1 MDAYK
6 KLFEPGR
13 IGTLELPNRVI
24 MAAMGTFSHDPEGF
38 IREHTI
44 HYYVERA
51 KGGVGLIIAQSSNAL
66 REGQAP
72 ERPGTWDDKFIPGLR
87 QVADAVHAA
96 GGKIAWQI
104 LNHGKLYSSW
114 LDRIIHPEDLK
125 IIGPSAIPW
134 VRTGV
139 APKEATQE
147 DINRIVEGFGEA
159 ARRLKEAG
167 MDAVE
172 IHGGHGYMITQWL
185 SPRDNK
191 RTDPYGGDAKKRARM
206 ACEIIAKV
214 RQKVGPQFPVIFRF
228 SGSHFIEGGGTL
240 EDSLIQAPLF
250 VEAGADALHISACE
264 AETTYWQFLPYL
276 MPDGAIVYTA
286 AAIKKVVKVPVIAVG
301 KIWNPD
307 LAEEILREGKAD
319 FVALARQM
327 LADPQWPRK
336 VQEGRFEEVQRCL
349 YCNNCLHLEV
359 RPREVRERGR
369 PCTVN
374 PAVLREREF
383 QITPARARKRVIVVG
398 GGLAGMEAARVLG
411 ERGHEVTLYE
421 RSDKLGGQWNI
432 ASAQPLKENYRY
444 LVPYMEKGLERAK
457 VKVILNKEVTL
468 DFLQKT
474 GPDAVVVATGA
485 LPQIL
490 NVPGARNPQVV
501 HANDVIMGRVK
512 VGNSVIVIGGR
523 LVGMEIADTL
533 AGKGHKVFLVTKNK
547 LGENGGP
554 LERNIY
560 RALRDRLIQ
569 SGVYLFTDSPV
580 VEILENG
587 VQIAYKRDLV
597 FLKAETVVMAV
608 GAVSNK
614 DLWQQLQKQAKG
626 KMELYAIGDCL
637 EPRDAMEAI
646 REGAEVGRN
655 I

>member
-214 RQKVGPQFPVIFRF
+214 RQLVSRGDVRRVCLMDEEKSLLEIPIVTGDPASPATMLEAPV
-228 SGSHFIEGGGTL
+228 L
-240 EDSLIQAPLF
+240 
-250 VEAGADALHISACE
+250 
-264 AETTYWQFLPYL
+264 
-276 MPDGAIVYTA
+276 
-286 AAIKKVVKVPVIAVG
+286 AAINA
-301 KIWNPD
+301 
-307 LAEEILREGKAD
+307 
-319 FVALARQM
+319 F
-327 LADPQWPRK
+327 
-336 VQEGRFEEVQRCL
+336 
-349 YCNNCLHLEV
+349 
-359 RPREVRERGR
+359 
-369 PCTVN
+369 
-374 PAVLREREF
+374 
-383 QITPARARKRVIVVG
+383 
-398 GGLAGMEAARVLG
+398 
-411 ERGHEVTLYE
+411 
-421 RSDKLGGQWNI
+421 
-432 ASAQPLKENYRY
+432 
-444 LVPYMEKGLERAK
+444 
-457 VKVILNKEVTL
+457 
-468 DFLQKT
+468 
-474 GPDAVVVATGA
+474 AT
-485 LPQIL
+485 
-490 NVPGARNPQVV
+490 
-501 HANDVIMGRVK
+501 
-512 VGNSVIVIGGR
+512 
-523 LVGMEIADTL
+523 
-533 AGKGHKVFLVTKNK
+533 LVT
-547 LGENGGP
+547 ECTI
-554 LERNIY
+554 E
-560 RALRDRLIQ
+560 
-569 SGVYLFTDSPV
+569 
-580 VEILENG
+580 VEK
-587 VQIAYKRDLV
+587 VDKPKKR
-597 FLKAETVVMAV
+597 
-608 GAVSNK
+608 S
-614 DLWQQLQKQAKG
+614 
-626 KMELYAIGDCL
+626 
-637 EPRDAMEAI
+637 R
-646 REGAEVGRN
+646 R
-655 I
+655 